1 MANLPHGIQSACV
14 GYQEG
19 NYMAQLK
26 PPNNVK
32 MTKMH
37 YEWLAWSI
45 REVAQKVNG
54 YDSGILD
61 DGPQMTELAEYW
73 ADECKGTNPNFN
85 RDRFISAV
93 VNGEW

>member
-1 MANLPHGIQSACV
+1 MAT
-14 GYQEG
+14 
-19 NYMAQLK
+19 LK
-26 PPNNVK
+26 PPNNTK

-45 REVAQKVNG
+45 RQIHNRTS
-54 YDSGILD
+54 Y
-61 DGPQMTELAEYW
+61 TELSIEPGSLQWLAEQW
-73 ADECKGTNPNFN
+73 AEECRGTNPAFN

>member
-1 MANLPHGIQSACV
+1 
-14 GYQEG
+14 
-19 NYMAQLK
+19 MAQLK
-26 PPNNVK
+26 PPNNTK

-45 REVAQKVNG
+45 REVESRMIGWERPDVEH
-54 YDSGILD
+54 
-61 DGPQMTELAEYW
+61 MTRLAEMW
-73 ADECKGTNPNFN
+73 ADECKGTNPHFN

>member
-1 MANLPHGIQSACV
+1 MAK
-14 GYQEG
+14 
-19 NYMAQLK
+19 LK
-26 PPNNVK
+26 PPNNTK

-45 REVAQKVNG
+45 RQVESQRG
-54 YDSGILD
+54 
-61 DGPQMTELAEYW
+61 MTALGQVSFINNEKYMTRLAEQW
-73 ADECKGTNPNFN
+73 ADQCKGTNPAFN

>member
-1 MANLPHGIQSACV
+1 
-14 GYQEG
+14 
-19 NYMAQLK
+19 MAQLK

-45 REVAQKVNG
+45 RQVYARSHGWDLECIDAKVDLQN
-54 YDSGILD
+54 
-61 DGPQMTELAEYW
+61 LAEKW
-73 ADECKGTNPNFN
+73 ADECKGGTNVAFN

>member
-1 MANLPHGIQSACV
+1 
-14 GYQEG
+14 
-19 NYMAQLK
+19 MAQLK
-26 PPNNVK
+26 PPNGTK

-45 REVAQKVNG
+45 RHIASDRLGCSMDSLSNGHIDYMTAQAVA
-54 YDSGILD
+54 
-61 DGPQMTELAEYW
+61 W
-73 ADECKGTNPNFN
+73 ADECKGTNPAFN

>member
-1 MANLPHGIQSACV
+1 MCQTGTTNKG
-14 GYQEG
+14 EKD
-19 NYMAQLK
+19 MAQLK
-26 PPNNVK
+26 PPNNTK

-45 REVAQKVNG
+45 RQVEENL
-54 YDSGILD
+54 SGPNTRCED
-61 DGPQMTELAEYW
+61 MSEHMMELAEQW
-73 ADECKGTNPNFN
+73 ADQCKGTNPHFN

>member
-1 MANLPHGIQSACV
+1 MRQTGTTNKGEKDMAK
-14 GYQEG
+14 
-19 NYMAQLK
+19 LK
-26 PPNNVK
+26 PPNNTK

-45 REVAQKVNG
+45 RHVEPYA
-54 YDSGILD
+54 SHLD
-61 DGPQMTELAEYW
+61 DAEYMTSVGTMW
-73 ADECKGTNPNFN
+73 ADECKGTNPHFN